1 VASDDRN
8 EVVQA
13 FDEVLSRSGVHG
25 ALEFLNARIPHRFTG
40 VYRHDPP
47 RMRNIH
53 LFDRE
58 NPRLEVGGDVP
69 MRESYCSIVVGRD
82 RPFRTGN
89 AREDEELRD
98 HPSRESTLSYCGVP
112 LRDPDGRAL
121 GTLCHFD
128 LESQEVFEA
137 ETGML
142 EAVMPRLVERL
153 RAEGAL

>member
-1 VASDDRN
+1 MTSDNRN
-8 EVVQA
+8 EVILA
-13 FDEVLSRSGVHG
+13 FDEVLSQSGVHG

-47 RMRNIH
+47 RMRNIR
-53 LFDRE
+53 LYDRE

-82 RPFRTGN
+82 RPFRTVD
-89 AREDEELRD
+89 AREEELLRE
-98 HPSRESTLSYCGVP
+98 HPSRDSTLSYCGVP
-112 LRDPDGRAL
+112 LRDSDGRAL

-128 LESQEVFEA
+128 LEPQDVVEA

>member
-1 VASDDRN
+1 MIDQN
-8 EVVQA
+8 EIAEA
-13 FDEVLSRSGVHG
+13 FEEVLARFGVHG
-25 ALEFLNARIPHRFTG
+25 ALDFLNARIPHRFTG
-40 VYRHDPP
+40 IYRHDPP
-47 RMRNIH
+47 HMRNLH
-53 LFDRE
+53 LFDRQ
-58 NPRLEVGGDVP
+58 NPALEVGGDVP

-82 RPFRTGN
+82 RPFRTVD
-89 AREDEELRD
+89 AREEELLRD
-98 HPSRESTLSYCGVP
+98 HPSRDSTLSYCGVP

-128 LESQEVFEA
+128 LEPQEVVEA